1 MMLPVIEHKFIETV
15 SVQRGDGAR
24 SDRGVRKKT
33 NSFMKI
39 LDREGEKKGQTAPG
53 KKKIKKQKKKL
64 VHVESDWQWR
74 VFFVFI
80 LYKK

>member
-1 MMLPVIEHKFIETV
+1 MLKQTVIEHKFIETV

-39 LDREGEKKGQTAPG
+39 FDREG
-53 KKKIKKQKKKL
+53 KKKEADSTRQKTKKNNLFTWNQID
-64 VHVESDWQWR
+64 SDGY
-74 VFFVFI
+74 F
-80 LYKK
+80 LYLFCTKNK